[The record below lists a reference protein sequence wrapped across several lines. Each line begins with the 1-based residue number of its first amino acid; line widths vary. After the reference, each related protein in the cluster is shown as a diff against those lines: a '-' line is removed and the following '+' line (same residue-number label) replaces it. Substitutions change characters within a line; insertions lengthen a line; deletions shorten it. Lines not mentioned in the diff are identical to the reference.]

1 MNSLFQHIFALFLAL
16 FHAFLPG
23 LSWSTSSLQIR
34 CQRFQAL
41 PTSSGSK
48 APFESKYWS
57 GMSNQVIIPTLWYIK
72 KNTHWCT
79 CVYLLY
85 FVSHNVSKRIR
96 HVVDF
101 QCPCLA
107 WKAVSMTLFRTASL
121 SLTYRHASRTD
132 VHIILHIVQ
141 SYYFQ
146 VPQNADTVELTQFG
160 GGSAH

>member
-1 MNSLFQHIFALFLAL
+1 MNSLFQHIFALFLAI

-23 LSWSTSSLQIR
+23 LSWSTSLLQIR

-57 GMSNQVIIPTLWYIK
+57 GMSNHVIIPTLWYQRK
-72 KNTHWCT
+72 HWHT

-101 QCPCLA
+101 QCPYVA
-107 WKAVSMTLFRTASL
+107 WKAVNMTRFRTASP
-121 SLTYRHASRTD
+121 SLIYRHASRTD

-146 VPQNADTVELTQFG
+146 VPQHADTVELTQFG

>member
-1 MNSLFQHIFALFLAL
+1 MHSCQAYLGQPLRFRSDARDFKPYP
-16 FHAFLPG
+16 LPLG
-23 LSWSTSSLQIR
+23 LKPLLSQSTDLEWVTKLSFPLYDI
-34 CQRFQAL
+34 L
-41 PTSSGSK
+41 
-48 APFESKYWS
+48 
-57 GMSNQVIIPTLWYIK
+57 K
-72 KNTHWCT
+72 KKTHWCT

-101 QCPCLA
+101 QCPCVA
-107 WKAVSMTLFRTASL
+107 WKAVNMTLFRTASL